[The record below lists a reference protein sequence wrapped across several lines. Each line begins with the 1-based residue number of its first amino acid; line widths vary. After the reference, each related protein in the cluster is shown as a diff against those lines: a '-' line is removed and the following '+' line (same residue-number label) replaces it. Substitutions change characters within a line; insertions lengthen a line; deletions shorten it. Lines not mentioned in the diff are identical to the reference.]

1 MVDDSLLDSLED
13 EGPIDDITPKPNK
26 QPGRSRAKTA
36 VKAPPYRRDMFVEPL
51 TQIYAMMGLGIS
63 LRDQHCGQ
71 IIVTQAG
78 DCARAWDQLAKENP
92 AVRKALASLTMA
104 SAWTP
109 VIMSHLPIALAVFNH
124 NVMGNEIEPGV
135 ISDNA
140 S

>member
-1 MVDDSLLDSLED
+1 MADDSLFDSLED
-13 EGPIDDITPKPNK
+13 EGPISDTIPKPS
-26 QPGRSRAKTA
+26 GSTRSRTKPT
-36 VKAPPYRRDMFVEPL
+36 VKAPPYRKDMFVEPL
-51 TQIYAMMGLGIS
+51 TQIYAMMGMGVS

-71 IIVTQAG
+71 IIVMQAS

-124 NVMGNEIEPGV
+124 NIMGNAIEPEAG
-135 ISDNA
+135 SDA
-140 S
+140 AG